1 MMCNTAELFSWTVIF
16 AVESLVI
23 IAGNTITIF
32 VFWKLRSVLK
42 KTYHLLIN
50 LTIADLTVGFG
61 AIEILTIN
69 IYKLKTSEELKWRE
83 FISLDVFS
91 GCASLITLL
100 LIAVERWYAVVCP
113 FRHRALTRRI
123 YVNGIAW
130 VWLMAV
136 LATITSLVP
145 KFFSNSVITV
155 ASPWIFT
162 SVAAMVVITICCVY
176 TKIWISSRKDDP
188 RIPRVKREQNKR
200 LAKTFFI
207 VTASSVVAWLPFAV
221 TFVLPHYFKSHKNC
235 SLHSLFDAARFMQLA
250 NSFLNPVI
258 YCYRMPEFSR
268 ILKEGLLRSK
278 SAKVNIRSAQ
288 IIV

>member
-23 IAGNTITIF
+23 IAGNIITIF

-42 KTYHLLIN
+42 KTYYLLIN

-69 IYKLKTSEELKWRE
+69 IYKLKTSEELKWRK

-123 YVNGIAW
+123 YINGIAW

-136 LATITSLVP
+136 LATITSLVS

-162 SVAAMVVITICCVY
+162 SVAAMVIITFCCVY

-200 LAKTFFI
+200 LAKTLFI

-221 TFVLPHYFKSHKNC
+221 TFVLPHYVKSHKNC
-235 SLHSLFDAARFMQLA
+235 SLRSLFDAARFMQLA

-278 SAKVNIRSAQ
+278 NAKVNIRSAQ
-288 IIV
+288 ITV